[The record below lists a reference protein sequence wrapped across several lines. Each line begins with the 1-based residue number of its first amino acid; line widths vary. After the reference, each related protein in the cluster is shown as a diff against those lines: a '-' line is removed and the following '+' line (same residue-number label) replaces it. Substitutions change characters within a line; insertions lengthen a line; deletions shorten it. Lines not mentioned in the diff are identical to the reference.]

1 MLLGNDLGI
10 APCARVL
17 RPRPMRFLAYVSLL
31 LLALNATS
39 TPHVHEDDQ
48 DTQSCAQC
56 AASDDGVIS
65 APPSIRLAAPAKEI
79 PTVVAD
85 VVVARPRQF
94 DCLWRAPKQG
104 PPGRSST
111 T

>member
-1 MLLGNDLGI
+1 MSM
-10 APCARVL
+10 RV
-17 RPRPMRFLAYVSLL
+17 LAYVCLL

-48 DTQSCAQC
+48 DTQICAQC
-56 AASDDGVIS
+56 AASDDGVVSDPPAIRF
-65 APPSIRLAAPAKEI
+65 APPPEI
-79 PTVVAD
+79 ATRVVE
-85 VVVARPRQF
+85 VEVAQPSQF

>member
-1 MLLGNDLGI
+1 MSL
-10 APCARVL
+10 RV
-17 RPRPMRFLAYVSLL
+17 LAYVCLL

-48 DTQSCAQC
+48 DTQICAQC
-56 AASDDGVIS
+56 AASDDGVVS
-65 APPSIRLAAPAKEI
+65 DPPAIRFTPPPEVTTL
-79 PTVVAD
+79 VVE
-85 VVVARPRQF
+85 VEVARPSQF